1 MANLSDRERLKN
13 EVLKEENE
21 EEDAAAQD
29 DVDEKDRR
37 IFINH
42 LDSYQ
47 GKNLA
52 RVSSISSKSIYGSTI
67 GSFLVFCS
75 S

>member
-21 EEDAAAQD
+21 EEDAGAQD